1 MDTSDL
7 HGRTAVV
14 TGAGSGIGRALVHR
28 AAREGMGVV
37 AADVEQQALDAYT
50 EFLPR
55 VAGDPVLEPFVRKQ
69 IEIEAEH
76 VQSIRD
82 TIRTTTPLSLVQ
94 KRAAAADRKP

>member
-1 MDTSDL
+1 MRPDE
-7 HGRTAVV
+7 
-14 TGAGSGIGRALVHR
+14 AL
-28 AAREGMGVV
+28 AE

-55 VAGDPVLEPFVRKQ
+55 VAGDPVLEQFVRKQ